1 MESFHCAEPPERQTE
16 FVKLLASLTTYDVF
30 FGHNKDKDS
39 TEVGRFGVFFED
51 AISNFY

>member
-30 FGHNKDKDS
+30 FGQIKDKDS
-39 TEVGRFGVFFED
+39 TEVGSFGVIFKMQYQT
-51 AISNFY
+51 FY